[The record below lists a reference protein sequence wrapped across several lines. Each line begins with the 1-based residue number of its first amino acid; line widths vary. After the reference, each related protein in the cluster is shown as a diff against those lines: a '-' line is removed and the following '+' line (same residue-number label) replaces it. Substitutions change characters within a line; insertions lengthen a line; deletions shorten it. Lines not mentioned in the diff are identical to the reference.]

1 MKQLVGF
8 VKATVIGGVVVILPI
23 ALAILLVLQAL
34 KILHRVVDPVAGALG
49 LRETMLATVATIV
62 LLVGACFL
70 VGLAMRT
77 GIGAAARDA
86 VERTVLN
93 RVPGYSEL
101 RAVARSFA
109 GVEKNVYPS
118 ALVDLNASGAWQPA
132 LVVEE
137 QAGMAAVYVPVA
149 PAFTVGFVYVVP
161 RDRVRITA
169 GGMAAAVKIIRQ
181 FGVGSLEM
189 AETPVLPAATVEA
202 PSTGR

>member
-34 KILHRVVDPVAGALG
+34 KILHQVVDPVAGALG
-49 LRETMLATVATIV
+49 FRETLVATIATV
-62 LLVGACFL
+62 ILLVGACFL

-86 VERTVLN
+86 VERSVLN

-109 GVEKNVYPS
+109 GVEKNIYPS
-118 ALVDLNASGAWQPA
+118 ALVDLHASGALQPA
-132 LVVEE
+132 LVVE
-137 QAGMAAVYVPVA
+137 QRGDDMAVYVPVA

-161 RDRVRITA
+161 RDRVRLGQ
-169 GGMAAAVKIIRQ
+169 GGMAAAVKVIRQ
-181 FGVGSLEM
+181 FGVGSLELV
-189 AETPVLPAATVEA
+189 ETPAPAAATVEA

>member
-34 KILHRVVDPVAGALG
+34 KILHQVVDPVAGALG
-49 LRETMLATVATIV
+49 FRETMLATIATVV

-86 VERTVLN
+86 VERSVLN

-118 ALVDLNASGAWQPA
+118 ALVDLHASGAWQPA

-137 QAGMAAVYVPVA
+137 RDATVAVYVPVA
-149 PAFTVGFVYVVP
+149 PAFTIGQVYVVP
-161 RDRVRITA
+161 RDRVRLGH
-169 GGMAAAVKIIRQ
+169 GGMASAVKAIRQ
-181 FGVGSLEM
+181 FGVGSIEL
-189 AETPVLPAATVEA
+189 ADPPKAAVSAVEA
-202 PSTGR
+202 SSARG

>member
-34 KILHRVVDPVAGALG
+34 KILHQVVDPVAGALG

-86 VERTVLN
+86 VERSVLN

-118 ALVDLNASGAWQPA
+118 ALVDLYGAGAWQPA

-137 QAGMAAVYVPVA
+137 RDGTMAVYVPVA
-149 PAFTVGFVYVVP
+149 PAFTIGQVYVVP